1 MSIAVIVQ
9 TCDRYEPYWAG
20 FLHFMERHWD
30 PSIGARIYLCN
41 EEKDAILPRWCSQIK
56 TGQGTFVENLKASLN
71 AVGEEHIF
79 LMLEDF
85 WPIAPMGKNLF
96 DALYGAFREMGLDA
110 LQISNYTPYY
120 MLKPTERRVEGRRL
134 LEFEQDSDWLFNLQ
148 ARFWRS
154 EVLAGCLVEP
164 EISEREVSSAITAE
178 MASDRFVRETTGLK
192 AALFHYLWY
201 PLSGVAYRGE
211 MTEMG
216 KHLQNILEID
226 THVAERFN

>member
-1 MSIAVIVQ
+1 MSLAVIVQ

-30 PSIGARIYLCN
+30 HSIDAKIYLCN
-41 EEKDAILPRWCSQIK
+41 EEKDTSLPNWCTQIK
-56 TGQGTFVENLKASLN
+56 TGSGTFVQNLKSSLDS
-71 AVGEEHIF
+71 VGEEHVF

-85 WPIAPMGKNLF
+85 WPIAPMKKRLF
-96 DALYGAFREMGLDA
+96 ESLYEAFTGLDLDA
-110 LQISNYTPYY
+110 LQVSNYTPYY
-120 MLKPTERRVEGRRL
+120 KLRPTEKRVEGQRL
-134 LEFEQDSDWLFNLQ
+134 LEFESDSEWLFNLQ
-148 ARFWRS
+148 ARFWKS
-154 EVLAGCLVEP
+154 EVLVRCLIEP

-178 MASDRFVRETTGLK
+178 MASDSFVRDNFGLK

-216 KHLQNILEID
+216 RHLQNIVDID
-226 THVAERFN
+226 HHVARAFN